1 MAVQKK
7 IFILWFGVFCCTL
20 AAAQTMPIPNP
31 LYLRTQ
37 SDVDSFPLK
46 YGPVQV
52 LSGSLVVGSLDSS
65 IYSDINDLSPLAS
78 LRLVWTSLLL
88 LYNPQ
93 LQSLHGLEALDT
105 VFLNLAIVGNPQ
117 LQDLGGLDGLR
128 DVHYQLFIEDN
139 DGLQNLTGLDSLH
152 TVASGIS
159 IKANPGLRSLQGLG
173 AVGDGGYL
181 EIIDNDRLESLAG
194 MDGMHAASVVEITE
208 NDGLKTLAG
217 MDGLKTASILIR
229 DNDSLENCAGF
240 PALYKM
246 FTLRI
251 EQNPQLLHIGNF
263 GSSDSL
269 EVGRLFIQD
278 NPRIRTLD
286 GLQHLSKLLLSANV
300 ERNDSLQSLYGLDVK
315 RIAPPYSAATD
326 LYILDNPSLTELAL
340 NHLRVIGRPAEANNS
355 HVDIRRNRSLKSLD
369 GFAMLDSCHARLWIG
384 ENDSLALVDLPS
396 LRYGYDIGIYVDS
409 VDESRVGPF
418 ASLEYVEA
426 DLKVYGPKSTQ
437 GFAPLRKVGGDLRI
451 VVEKGHVKGFN
462 QLQKVGQSLSIYG
475 LPYLDILE
483 GFHVLKGT
491 GGGLGCSNVQDT
503 MRAFEQLDTIGY
515 SYSNPGFI
523 NLFWN
528 ECYFDSCYQHLS
540 YINGTFWHGSD
551 VIVPGYLGGIL
562 PLFRS
567 LNKIGYALRIYN
579 HEQGPVSINVF
590 PQLAR
595 VGPNTYTSSST
606 AGVFISNVG
615 RLRSLNGLEHLTKIV
630 GKVEIYANDSLT
642 DCSALCPV
650 LQHAVISGPVTI
662 HDNPF
667 PCGGQPEILAWC
679 DTAYVSTGGPQEAL
693 PFELWPNPTTG
704 GVRVQLPDGAAQSCT
719 ASLYDLGGRMLWQ
732 AETGGVGSEFMLP
745 DFPAGIY
752 VFLVQ
757 SGGQRGW
764 RRLVLLP
771 R

>member
-46 YGPVQV
+46 YGLVQV

-369 GFAMLDSCHARLWIG
+369 GFAMLDSCHARLVIG
-384 ENDSLALVDLPS
+384 SNDSLKTIDLPS
-396 LRYGYDIGIYVDS
+396 LRYAYDISMGTDS
-409 VDESRVGPF
+409 VEECRVGPF
-418 ASLEYVEA
+418 ENLEYVEKNLSIYRSKYI
-426 DLKVYGPKSTQ
+426 D
-437 GFAPLRKVGGDLRI
+437 GFPNFKRVGQLMFIPNNGYIR
-451 VVEKGHVKGFN
+451 GFN
-462 QLQKVGQSLSIYG
+462 QMQDAN
-475 LPYLDILE
+475 DIGIQGSTRVVD
-483 GFHVLKGT
+483 GFHNMRR
-491 GGGLGCSNVQDT
+491 GGGIGCYWVKDSLL
-503 MRAFEQLDTIGY
+503 AFEQLDTLLVPNTIYGGLAFRIYDQCYYDSAFSKVQYIHRSFGLTSWGEPDAASLGNHLPHFTDLKKIGFQLLVY
-515 SYSNPGFI
+515 N
-523 NLFWN
+523 NLF
-528 ECYFDSCYQHLS
+528 
-540 YINGTFWHGSD
+540 
-551 VIVPGYLGGIL
+551 
-562 PLFRS
+562 S
-567 LNKIGYALRIYN
+567 LR
-579 HEQGPVSINVF
+579 SINAF
-590 PQLAR
+590 PQLTQ
-595 VGPNTYTSSST
+595 VGPPIYHHYDPG
-606 AGVFISNVG
+606 GVFIYGN
-615 RLRSLNGLEHLTKIV
+615 SLLQSLDGLEHLTKIV
-630 GKVEIYANDSLT
+630 GKVDIYANDSLT